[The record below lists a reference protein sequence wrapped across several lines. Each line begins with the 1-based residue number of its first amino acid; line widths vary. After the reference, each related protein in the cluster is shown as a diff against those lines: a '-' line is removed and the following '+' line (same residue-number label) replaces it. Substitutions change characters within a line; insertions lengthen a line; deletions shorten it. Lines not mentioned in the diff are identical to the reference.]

1 MVRGA
6 VRALIVPTPLSTLW
20 MSLQNQ
26 LREGDDGGGV
36 GGVTGD
42 GGLFQTILNQLIAD
56 GEVTGSLRGGN
67 AMWTPACGE
76 QQQQIAGCAAAA
88 LWKS

>member
-1 MVRGA
+1 MMEEVLEVLLEMA
-6 VRALIVPTPLSTLW
+6 ASFKPFSI
-20 MSLQNQ
+20 SLLQM
-26 LREGDDGGGV
+26 
-36 GGVTGD
+36 
-42 GGLFQTILNQLIAD
+42 